1 MKRTLVVLGALILM
15 AFAAAPVAAAERD
28 ARILSVTPGFRAGD
42 TTVNSITYDPVTRTA
57 TISVTPNCYWWTA
70 TIDPET
76 VIGPFY
82 SSALFNDV
90 VVTHRGQTTDFF
102 FDNAQCDVENVLV
115 ITGLKAGPATLEI
128 LGTQLGFNLTTSET
142 TYRAIL

>member
-1 MKRTLVVLGALILM
+1 MKHAMVVLGVLAM
-15 AFAAAPVAAAERD
+15 VAFGAGPVLAAERD
-28 ARILSVTPGFRAGD
+28 ARVFSVTPGFRAGD
-42 TTVNSITYDPVTRTA
+42 QVNSITYNPVTRTA

-90 VVTHRGQTTDFF
+90 VVTQRGETTDFF
-102 FDNAQCDVENVLV
+102 FDHAQCDIENVLV
-115 ITGLKAGPATLEI
+115 ITGLKAGPATLEF
-128 LGTQLGFNLTTSET
+128 LGTQLGFNVTTGQS
-142 TYRAIL
+142 TYRVIL